1 MTIVEGFEFYFPK
14 QANPVI
20 KTVTL
25 IWSATVRRYG
35 QAESVLMAEFVDD
48 WGVREKWSVNEL
60 EDSLA
65 KGFIVPNEN
74 GVPPKA
80 RKRLQS
86 LAVGS
91 LETHIDPKNMVA
103 IKALGRKVFAGVTS
117 WTHKLVGLVDVDGKL
132 VRKQTIVDEAT
143 EILRQGGFVT

>member
-14 QANPVI
+14 QPNPVI
-20 KTVTL
+20 KTVTRV
-25 IWSATVRRYG
+25 WTAMVRRYG
-35 QAESVLMAEFVDD
+35 QMEPVPMAEFVDD
-48 WGVREKWSVNEL
+48 WGVREEWAVKEL
-60 EDSLA
+60 EEYLA
-65 KGFIVPNEN
+65 KGYIVPNEN
-74 GVPPKA
+74 GVPFKA

-91 LETHIDPKNMVA
+91 LATHIDPKSMVA
-103 IKALGRKVFAGVTS
+103 IEALGRKVFAGVTP
-117 WTHKLVGLVDVDGKL
+117 WTHSLVGLVDADGKL